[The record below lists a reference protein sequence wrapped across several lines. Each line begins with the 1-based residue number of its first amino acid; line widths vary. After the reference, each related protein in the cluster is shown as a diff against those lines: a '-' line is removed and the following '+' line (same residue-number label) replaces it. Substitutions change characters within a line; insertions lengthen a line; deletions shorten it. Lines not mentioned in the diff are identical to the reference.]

1 MFSCI
6 LDLTFSTD
14 PVKKCVST
22 ISYKIQTWTQLTNVQ
37 MLLYIDGSEFLN
49 QINDYQGVKA
59 YTKLLAHDRITGYLF

>member
-1 MFSCI
+1 MFNCI

-22 ISYKIQTWTQLTNVQ
+22 ISYKTQTWTQLTNVQ
-37 MLLYIDGSEFLN
+37 KLLYIDGSEFFD

-59 YTKLLAHDRITGYLF
+59 YTKFL